1 MANRGSARRYGY
13 LSAQYINGIYIPCG
27 LLLVGTAITKSEW
40 LPYAVVVAVLL
51 GTWKAYNN
59 GVCVPEPN
67 PYLTAL
73 SCHIM
78 LMALAT

>member
-1 MANRGSARRYGY
+1 MANRGSVRRYGY
-13 LSAQYINGIYIPCG
+13 LSSQYINGIYIPCG

-59 GVCVPEPN
+59 GVCQSPRPSC
-67 PYLTAL
+67 YL
-73 SCHIM
+73 M